1 MTGIRLVL
9 TVLAVVVAFT
19 VAMLL
24 ATMSAWHRTTRD
36 SVARM
41 HAEGAAK
48 PVEFLSTSLEQVPP
62 PVARYFRRAL
72 HEGQPLAVSAVATQD
87 AEFFINGAWRP
98 LKATQHF
105 AASPPA
111 FVWDASIR
119 MAPFVA
125 VHVRDSYMGGR
136 GSMKA
141 TMFGIYTLADQEGV
155 PELNAGAL
163 QRYLG
168 EAVWL
173 PTVLLPGHGVTWT
186 AVDDS
191 SAIATLTDGPTTVSL
206 KFLFDAADRVIE
218 VSGDRYAEDKG
229 RYQLRPWL
237 VRCAGHEVQS
247 GMLIPMSCE
256 VAWLSPEGPQPY
268 WRGRLTAIEYTF
280 PGME

>member
-1 MTGIRLVL
+1 MIVAGIR
-9 TVLAVVVAFT
+9 VLAVVVAFA
-19 VAMLL
+19 VAMLI
-24 ATMSAWHRTTRD
+24 ATMAAWHRTTRD
-36 SVARM
+36 NVARM
-41 HAEGAAK
+41 HAT
-48 PVEFLSTSLEQVPP
+48 STALQETFSSASLEQVPP

-98 LKATQHF
+98 LTATQHF

-111 FVWDASIR
+111 FVWDARIR

-125 VHVRDSYMGGR
+125 VHVRDSYIGGR
-136 GSMKA
+136 GSMQA
-141 TMFGIYTLADQEGV
+141 TMFGVYKLADQEGV

-173 PTVLLPGHGVTWT
+173 PTALLPGHGVTWT

-191 SAIATLTDGPTTVSL
+191 SAIATLTGGPTMVSL
-206 KFLFDAADRVIE
+206 KFLFDAADRIIE

-229 RYQLRPWL
+229 RYQLRPWR
-237 VRCAGHEVQS
+237 VRCADHEEQH